1 MDFGLKDAIDIILVA
16 TLLFYVYRT
25 MKESGTLNIFVGV
38 LAFIVAWVVISEIIG
53 MKLMGTI
60 MDKFMNIG
68 LLILVIIFQ
77 DQIKRFLV

>member
-53 MKLMGTI
+53 MKLMVQ
-60 MDKFMNIG
+60 MRSRKNA
-68 LLILVIIFQ
+68 
-77 DQIKRFLV
+77 